1 MFTRKIAYGDQWG
14 KIQEPHMFNGRLQGS
29 PGYRDRHRR
38 SDLAAIDV
46 RTSAQMGAKGLSR
59 VRIGFLYNTKCQ
71 KNSLS

>member
-1 MFTRKIAYGDQWG
+1 
-14 KIQEPHMFNGRLQGS
+14 MFNGRLQGS

-59 VRIGFLYNTKCQ
+59 VRIGFLYKVYKVSEKFT
-71 KNSLS
+71 